1 MFLLGKIPCYIWI
14 LRIKIGTSDE
24 IWSNVWTNCTGG
36 SVKIVLKTI
45 QKAKLIENQVKN
57 YFQIF
62 FLGIWVIIHA
72 VFKKIWKILIVYVST
87 TV

>member
-1 MFLLGKIPCYIWI
+1 MLLLQKIPCYIWI
-14 LRIKIGTSDE
+14 LEIKIGTSSE
-24 IWSNVWTNCTGG
+24 ICSNFWPNCTGG

-62 FLGIWVIIHA
+62 F
-72 VFKKIWKILIVYVST
+72 
-87 TV
+87 